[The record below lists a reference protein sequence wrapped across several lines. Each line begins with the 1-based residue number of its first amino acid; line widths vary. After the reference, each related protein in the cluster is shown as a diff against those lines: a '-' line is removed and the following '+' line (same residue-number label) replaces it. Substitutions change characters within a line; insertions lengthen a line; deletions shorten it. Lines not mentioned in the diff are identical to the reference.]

1 MYSMNTYE
9 SDALGGFSPHELVFA
24 KKPKN
29 PLGINLAALTDEGA
43 QSYPEYAR
51 VLKERAVLT
60 RTIVQDFRSKQ
71 TQQRAER
78 GNQHREVR
86 HYSEGQL
93 VAVLSPTHAA
103 LQTDSRKFK
112 HDYIGPL
119 VIQTVLDDTHVLL
132 ETLEG
137 QTLNSPYHVNRLKP
151 WQEFHPLGN
160 ITTKQKLLEAATRPI
175 EARTGTLQQNQ
186 PSHSETGQL
195 DTAEEMQ

>member
-24 KKPKN
+24 RKPKN

-119 VIQTVLDDTHVLL
+119 VIRTILDDTHVLL

-186 PSHSETGQL
+186 PSLSETGQL
-195 DTAEEMQ
+195 DTTKEMQ